1 MARRSC
7 SVALNGKL
15 RTMRRLA
22 WLGAA
27 TAGALPL
34 VSAVGVAADTSL
46 LARLLDFEVLG
57 MVVGLE
63 RVSRRF
69 LRVTER
75 RAPL

>member
-22 WLGAA
+22 WLGAT

-34 VSAVGVAADTSL
+34 ASAVRIAADFSL
-46 LARLLDFEVLG
+46 LSRFLDFEVLG
-57 MVVGLE
+57 IVVGLE

>member
-22 WLGAA
+22 WLGAT

-34 VSAVGVAADTSL
+34 AFAVEVAVDSSL
-46 LARLLDFEVLG
+46 LARFLDFEVLG
-57 MVVGLE
+57 TVVGLE
-63 RVSRRF
+63 SVSRRF

>member
-22 WLGAA
+22 WLGAT

-34 VSAVGVAADTSL
+34 ASAVGIAADSAL
-46 LARLLDFEVLG
+46 FSRFLDFEVWG
-57 MVVGLE
+57 IVVGLK

-69 LRVTER
+69 FRVTER

>member
-1 MARRSC
+1 
-7 SVALNGKL
+7 
-15 RTMRRLA
+15 MRRLA

-34 VSAVGVAADTSL
+34 VSTTGVAAGSSL

-57 MVVGLE
+57 IVVGLE